1 MNLQEKIDK
10 YLGESKKGEGEF
22 KKMKK
27 IVNNVFT
34 NNEKFDFEV
43 KEYPS
48 IGSFTI
54 KGDIKTILQVLESTI
69 GNPQKLFADY
79 GYNIT
84 KYPSQN
90 TVLLKNFDLFIDNK
104 WKSIWKN

>member
-22 KKMKK
+22 EKMKK

-34 NNEKFDFEV
+34 NNKKFDFEV

-54 KGDIKTILQVLESTI
+54 KGDVKTILQVLESTI
-69 GNPQKLFADY
+69 GNSQKLFADY